1 MRRENG
7 TGTIYKIK
15 DRKLRKPFKVIVVT
29 GYSLDSGNP
38 IRKVL
43 GYYSK
48 ASEATEALNNYLKNK
63 NSFDLKKLTLK
74 EIYDRWWE
82 VHKIK
87 VKENTEKSYIW
98 CYNKYIS
105 KLDNRVFSELKTL
118 ELQEFFNKEIA
129 GWSTQSL
136 AKNILKSLFD
146 YALKY
151 EIVDKD
157 YSKFIE
163 LVKREKVIKRA
174 IFTENERETILKSN
188 NKICKAVSVLIYT
201 GLRIDEFLSLKRED
215 IENNFIFVKTSK
227 TDAGIRTIPIHQ
239 KIKNIINEF
248 LEDNGEYL
256 FILKNKEKKAVYE
269 TFRLGFKKAMTEL
282 EMEHTIHDTRHTF
295 ASMLN
300 QVGANDVIISSLA
313 GHEDK
318 EFTKK
323 VYTHT
328 ELEDLENAIKL
339 LQ

>member
-7 TGTIYKIK
+7 SGTIYKIK

-43 GYYSK
+43 GYYAK

-74 EIYDRWWE
+74 EIYDRWWA
-82 VHKIK
+82 VHKTKIK
-87 VKENTEKSYIW
+87 QNTIDSYKS
-98 CYNKYIS
+98 CYKKYIS
-105 KLDNRVFSELKTL
+105 KLNDKVFSELKTL
-118 ELQEFFNKEIA
+118 ELQEFFNKEIK
-129 GWSTQSL
+129 GWTTQYL
-136 AKNILKSLFD
+136 AKNILKSLYI

-163 LVKREKVIKRA
+163 LVKRERVIKRA
-174 IFTENERETILKSN
+174 IFTEIEREIIFQSD

-201 GLRIDEFLSLKRED
+201 GLRIDEFLSLKREH
-215 IENNFIFVKTSK
+215 IENGFIFVNASK
-227 TDAGIRTIPIHQ
+227 TDAGIRAIPIHH
-239 KIKNIINEF
+239 KIKGIIDEF
-248 LEDNGEYL
+248 LEENSIYL
-256 FILKNKEKKAVYE
+256 FYLTNKNKKAIYE
-269 TFRLGFKKAMTEL
+269 TFRRLFNAVMQEMG
-282 EMEHTIHDTRHTF
+282 MEHTIHDTRHTF

-318 EFTKK
+318 EFTKR

-328 ELEDLENAIKL
+328 ELEDLEKTIKL